1 MCNIK
6 HTIHNMPE
14 EVQAICNTQYTAVC
28 MQYTIHTTWNVL
40 SCDIL
45 FVLECKMRIQG
56 AKSKENYISG
66 GVFIKQTTCF
76 GPCIGPSS
84 GLNLC
89 IGGDYTV

>member
-14 EVQAICNTQYTAVC
+14 EVQGICNTQYTAVC
-28 MQYTIHTTWNVL
+28 MQYTVHTTWHVL
-40 SCDIL
+40 SCDVL

-66 GVFIKQTTCF
+66 GVFIKQTRAETCF
-76 GPCIGPSS
+76 
-84 GLNLC
+84 LFNK
-89 IGGDYTV
+89 DFTTFVVVF